1 MNNHIKTSHGIAI
14 IGTCFLITLFFINWA
29 GRQIDSYVLSVP
41 ISPSSQI
48 AAVSGAGSGLVA
60 HYTFD
65 DGTANDSSGNSNH
78 GTINGATA
86 VAGKV
91 GSGALEFDGVDDYVI
106 QSSSLPSIDNYPYT
120 MSVWVKSSDANGH
133 IVFGGRKDTSQ
144 RHASLEHASGFIT
157 LCARD
162 FNSPCNGVTSDV
174 SADSQWHHVV
184 GIYSNSTHRELFVDG
199 VSKGVNTNEILDAQF
214 DHSSAVFVVGRRN
227 NSSPTNYLEGIVD
240 DVRIYNRALTADE
253 VSELFNNHNTNIE
266 TQLDVTIPST
276 PTNLSAEAVSSSEI
290 NLLWD
295 ASSDN
300 IGVVSY
306 QLERCQGLSCSNF
319 IQINYSGGISYNDAN
334 LVESTIYNYRIRAVD
349 AIGNFSSYSK
359 IVSVT
364 TNSSQKLPNQGDMC
378 TSITQF
384 GISWIFDKSYRC
396 GQFASGEWW
405 VLAPVIITRITPD
418 FSNGNNGWEVNPKV
432 RNEQGFQSNGPN
444 YNSLLIPALPY
455 TASTNQSVVKV
466 IGGGVSP
473 SVVQQAAVLTVLTSI
488 PPDNGASVFR
498 PPYIGDAKPL
508 YSVSSLRT
516 DLLPS
521 YPSTGNPPSLQS
533 IVDNFSRGLR
543 MDHNLKRPREFRPTS
558 AMENYQPKNT
568 QDLNNTILR
577 LMLNDSVS
585 AKMPALIQFTQHAID
600 QAYAILGGYDR
611 FDNGHNPNHRIVAG
625 WAAVMLDMNEV
636 KNKLMTISNQHEEYY
651 VRKPGNVALWGEPN
665 TVDHYWDYIMGL
677 GGSRSNADPYGHI
690 DGGKLSSVGAS
701 YQNITAQAHK
711 GEMLAAVLM
720 PELQVSFNSNHWPIF
735 KEYVERW
742 VNHGV
747 WAQPDPCAPYDGNL
761 SNYSKTFG
769 PDSTNPSQCIKGS
782 GRFSQYDGANADG
795 GQYKSSFVAAM
806 WDAYANSTPVTP
818 TNLAPTVSAGSDKSV
833 ALPQSVSLQGTATD
847 DNLPLNS
854 TLSVSWSKV
863 SGPPS
868 SPSGQAGTVTF
879 ANPSSA
885 ITTATFSRQGTY
897 ILRLT
902 ATDGSLSATDDV
914 TITVTRA
921 NPTVSITSPHAG
933 TQITLNTPVP
943 VTVSASP
950 PTGFTLSSVK
960 LYDRNTLISTKTSS
974 PWTFSFTPT
983 TPGIHTLKA
992 TAEDNGGAS
1001 TDSSPISLTV
1011 ASTPATSDADQ
1022 DGVPNSLDLCP
1033 KTIPPA
1039 RAHVDTKGCPTP
1051 KADNFSIKPNWNT
1064 ISSLISAPSLEL
1076 GILNLGKVTLQRQ
1089 QGILLVKSTQDSDD
1103 RLDFDSHLS
1112 FSQNKVTANPTELPL
1127 FSEPTTITLYNI
1139 DEIQPKI
1146 LKDGTECSDCT
1157 ITSYQDNTLIFT
1169 VPHFSTYE
1177 ITEGYI
1183 NPPNAP
1189 EPARTTG
1196 GGGGGGGRRLSTTS
1210 SATPATPTLCL
1221 PGYLFHPA
1229 TGQRCSTQAQSIPG
1243 CLPNYLFSP
1252 ITGQLCSLPASP
1264 RQSSTGATAG
1274 FPTANFTRD
1283 LALGSRGEDV
1293 RNLQIFLNTQGFT
1306 VSNQG
1311 VGSKGNETDY
1321 FGPAT
1326 HSAVIRF
1333 QNYYR
1338 DDILTPVG
1346 LRSGT
1351 GYFGPSTMRKVNVLL
1366 VQ

>member
-1 MNNHIKTSHGIAI
+1 
-14 IGTCFLITLFFINWA
+14 
-29 GRQIDSYVLSVP
+29 
-41 ISPSSQI
+41 
-48 AAVSGAGSGLVA
+48 
-60 HYTFD
+60 
-65 DGTANDSSGNSNH
+65 
-78 GTINGATA
+78 
-86 VAGKV
+86 
-91 GSGALEFDGVDDYVI
+91 
-106 QSSSLPSIDNYPYT
+106 

-795 GQYKSSFVAAM
+795 CQYKSSFVAAM

-818 TNLAPTVSAGSDKSV
+818 TTHTLTTSASNGTITKSPSKSTYTSGESVTLTATPNSGYTFSGWSGDASGTTNPTTVTMNGNKSVIATFNTLVPTNTAPTVSAGPDRTFELPTNSLTLTGGASDDG
-833 ALPQSVSLQGTATD
+833 LPQG
-847 DNLPLNS
+847 S
-854 TLSVSWSKV
+854 TLTTTWSNV
-863 SGPPS
+863 SGP
-868 SPSGQAGTVTF
+868 GTVTF
-879 ANPSSA
+879 HTSTSSGQA
-885 ITTATFSRQGTY
+885 TATFSTTAGSTGSPQGTY
-897 ILRLT
+897 VLRLT
-902 ATDGSLSATDDV
+902 ATDGTLTSTDEV
-914 TITVTRA
+914 TITVTQDSTPPVRSGGTPGDTLPHTTTQTTLSLTTNEA
-921 NPTVSITSPHAG
+921 STCRYGTSPNTAYASLPSTFTTTGNTSHSSIITS
-933 TQITLNTPVP
+933 
-943 VTVSASP
+943 
-950 PTGFTLSSVK
+950 
-960 LYDRNTLISTKTSS
+960 
-974 PWTFSFTPT
+974 
-983 TPGIHTLKA
+983 
-992 TAEDNGGAS
+992 
-1001 TDSSPISLTV
+1001 
-1011 ASTPATSDADQ
+1011 
-1022 DGVPNSLDLCP
+1022 
-1033 KTIPPA
+1033 
-1039 RAHVDTKGCPTP
+1039 
-1051 KADNFSIKPNWNT
+1051 
-1064 ISSLISAPSLEL
+1064 ISSGSY
-1076 GILNLGKVTLQRQ
+1076 TYY
-1089 QGILLVKSTQDSDD
+1089 VK
-1103 RLDFDSHLS
+1103 
-1112 FSQNKVTANPTELPL
+1112 
-1127 FSEPTTITLYNI
+1127 
-1139 DEIQPKI
+1139 
-1146 LKDGTECSDCT
+1146 CSD
-1157 ITSYQDNTLIFT
+1157 SLN
-1169 VPHFSTYE
+1169 
-1177 ITEGYI
+1177 
-1183 NPPNAP
+1183 NA
-1189 EPARTTG
+1189 
-1196 GGGGGGGRRLSTTS
+1196 
-1210 SATPATPTLCL
+1210 
-1221 PGYLFHPA
+1221 
-1229 TGQRCSTQAQSIPG
+1229 
-1243 CLPNYLFSP
+1243 
-1252 ITGQLCSLPASP
+1252 
-1264 RQSSTGATAG
+1264 
-1274 FPTANFTRD
+1274 
-1283 LALGSRGEDV
+1283 
-1293 RNLQIFLNTQGFT
+1293 
-1306 VSNQG
+1306 
-1311 VGSKGNETDY
+1311 
-1321 FGPAT
+1321 
-1326 HSAVIRF
+1326 
-1333 QNYYR
+1333 
-1338 DDILTPVG
+1338 
-1346 LRSGT
+1346 
-1351 GYFGPSTMRKVNVLL
+1351 
-1366 VQ
+1366 